1 MSATGVGRGPRKSRP
16 RKRRPRKPQA
26 RTGRARKRGARFTAV
41 MAAVAGRLPFGLS
54 RLVSARLLGF
64 AVISSITF
72 TVDLALLTAFHGG
85 LRWPLPAA
93 VTVAYVLASGLG
105 YFLNRTLNFRSHGA
119 VGPQLTVYAAVVT
132 VNFLALILGLTTGL
146 AALGLDS
153 RLARLTAAGC
163 ECVYMYSAM
172 RWLVFRD
179 TGPKNPEAPADPVAA
194 LSARQH
200 DDDAAGQTAN
210 G

>member
-1 MSATGVGRGPRKSRP
+1 MSATGVAPGPQ
-16 RKRRPRKPQA
+16 KRRPR
-26 RTGRARKRGARFTAV
+26 TRGARFTGV
-41 MAAVAGRLPFGLS
+41 MAAAAVRLPFGLS

-72 TVDLALLTAFHGG
+72 TLDLALLTAFHGG
-85 LRWPLPAA
+85 LRWPLPVA

-105 YFLNRTLNFRSHGA
+105 YLLNRTLNFRSHGA

-146 AALGLDS
+146 AALGLDY

-163 ECVYMYSAM
+163 ECVYTYSAL

-179 TGPKNPEAPADPVAA
+179 AGPKSPGVPADPVAV
-194 LSARQH
+194 LSARQP
-200 DDDAAGQTAN
+200 DDDAAGQTPS
-210 G
+210 GPER

>member
-1 MSATGVGRGPRKSRP
+1 MSGTRVGRGA
-16 RKRRPRKPQA
+16 QTQGA
-26 RTGRARKRGARFTAV
+26 QTRGTRFSAV
-41 MAAVAGRLPFGLS
+41 MAAVAGRLPLGLS

-85 LRWPLPAA
+85 LRWPLPVAI
-93 VTVAYVLASGLG
+93 TVAYVLASGLG
-105 YFLNRTLNFRSHGA
+105 YLLNRTLNFRSHGA
-119 VGPQLTVYAAVVT
+119 VGPQLAVYAAVVT
-132 VNFLALILGLTTGL
+132 VNFLVLILGLTTGL
-146 AALGLDS
+146 TALGLDY

-179 TGPKNPEAPADPVAA
+179 ARPQRPEAPADPLPV
-194 LSARQH
+194 LTGPPH
-200 DDDAAGQTAN
+200 EDDAAGQTTS
-210 G
+210 GPGR